1 MTGNKTRSTNLAYK
15 VDELISIATPA
26 ERVKLASL
34 LLESIPRDLTPM
46 VINACSRT
54 VDMSSDDITGM
65 LDAEHDMRHRVN
77 QTLSDLVYLEKEVTQ
92 VHQTSLELDSDEE
105 EDFDEDD
112 ESEDETED
120 EDESAEVDDEDEA

>member
-1 MTGNKTRSTNLAYK
+1 MTGNKTRSTNLAAK

-34 LLESIPRDLTPM
+34 LLESIPRDVTPM
-46 VINACSRT
+46 VVNACAGI
-54 VDMSSDDITGM
+54 VDTSGDDIASM

-92 VHQTSLELDSDEE
+92 VHQTSLELYSDDEE
-105 EDFDEDD
+105 EEFDEDD

-120 EDESAEVDDEDEA
+120 EDESAEDEDDA